1 MRLLLDTCLSGKTAD
16 ILRASGHDVV
26 WTGSWSADP
35 GDVAILARARD
46 EQRILVTLDKDFGEL
61 AIVRGE
67 PHCGIVR
74 LVDCSVTRQ
83 AATCLSPSD
92 ITVCLPSR
100 MSLKPTFSRTR
111 IAC

>member
-1 MRLLLDTCLSGKTAD
+1 MHPDMTLSGPAAGLPIRVTLQSLPA
-16 ILRASGHDVV
+16 L
-26 WTGSWSADP
+26 
-35 GDVAILARARD
+35 D
-46 EQRILVTLDKDFGEL
+46 EERILVTLDKDFGEL

>member
-1 MRLLLDTCLSGKTAD
+1 MHPDMTLSGPAVGLPIRVTLQSLPA
-16 ILRASGHDVV
+16 L
-26 WTGSWSADP
+26 
-35 GDVAILARARD
+35 D
-46 EQRILVTLDKDFGEL
+46 EERILVTLDKDFGEL

-67 PHCGIVR
+67 PHCGIVW